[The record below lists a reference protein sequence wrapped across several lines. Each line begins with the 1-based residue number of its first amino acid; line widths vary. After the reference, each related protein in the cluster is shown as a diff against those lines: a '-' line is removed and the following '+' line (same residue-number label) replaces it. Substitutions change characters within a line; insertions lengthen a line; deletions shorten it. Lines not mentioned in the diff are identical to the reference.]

1 MTALEFASGPLV
13 LSSDPREREADD
25 YFRRAKA
32 RQHRPAR
39 SRVSRR

>member
-32 RQHRPAR
+32 GNTVRPVPA
-39 SRVSRR
+39 